1 MLSVVSRFVRCTAVS
16 LMGSSLLLLSPS
28 QSLAQSSSPV
38 PLSDSAN
45 PTGATLPLVS
55 SASQIDYSPLQ
66 AELEAGDFYD
76 ANETTRRLLYEAAG
90 REDQGW
96 LTPESI
102 KAIPCQD
109 LKIMDSL
116 WRRYSNNRFGFSVQY
131 NIFQQ
136 TGNRP
141 GILRSTDAYEAF
153 GEAIGWRH
161 DSPEGEG
168 REWIF
173 FKQALD
179 YSVEAPAG
187 HLPNLRSEY
196 QLYGGRVDYTY
207 LMERLRS
214 CQGGAQSQ

>member
-28 QSLAQSSSPV
+28 QSLAQSSSPA
-38 PLSDSAN
+38 PLSDSTN
-45 PTGATLPLVS
+45 PTRTTLPLVS

-66 AELEAGDFYD
+66 AELKAGDFYD

-116 WRRYSNNRFGFSVQY
+116 WRQYSNNRFGFSVQY

-168 REWIF
+168 REWTAIHRRRIRGPRPARSHVVP
-173 FKQALD
+173 KVRRCRARM
-179 YSVEAPAG
+179 YIRSRSAPRIRPES
-187 HLPNLRSEY
+187 LPR
-196 QLYGGRVDYTY
+196 
-207 LMERLRS
+207 
-214 CQGGAQSQ
+214 